1 MRGFPLQ
8 LLASCVLLAVTS
20 GALAGSKMPQQ
31 VLDLHY
37 GEVLFHFYQEDY
49 FTAIT
54 HLMAAQHQD
63 LLEHHKKD
71 SELLLGGMQLS
82 YGMLD
87 EAEGRFRRLL
97 DRQSDQQIRNRI
109 WYYLTKIA
117 YQRGLYEKAYSTL
130 QEIDNPRDEA
140 IRAETAILGANI
152 RMALG
157 RDTEAAEALSE
168 ASAPEGWVEYLRINR
183 GIALLRAGD
192 VAGGRAVLDS
202 LGNQDADSEELWSL
216 RDRANL
222 GLGYQLLR
230 AGEPDQARR
239 YLNRVRLSGPFT
251 QAALLGAGWSDAER
265 GLYQEALTPWL
276 SLIKLASYDPPVQE
290 AHLAVPYAF
299 ASIGD
304 YQRAVQFGNQAIRF
318 YDQEQNEI
326 ETAIHSVESGVLLS
340 LLGQT
345 RTGVSGGWLKDN
357 PTLEDIP
364 AGRYLVDVLSGHDFQ
379 EKLKD
384 YRDLSYLE
392 ELLSQWLESINVYR
406 DMVEARRQAYEQR
419 APAIRSRLEKQETR
433 SVNAAWRQLGQRLE
447 TVEASD
453 DPIGLASTAEIKQWQ
468 RLLRIQDTVAM
479 LPDTQRHQQILQ
491 RSKWLQGVLY
501 WNIQSD
507 YKVRLWEAKK
517 QLADLESAVVET
529 GNRET
534 ALRQAL
540 DAVPA
545 SFSGYDQR
553 IETQRK
559 RILALISR
567 IQLERINATRTLQ
580 QLALEELQTRKQR
593 LASYRSQARYALAR
607 SYDELARDGEAQ
619 P

>member
-8 LLASCVLLAVTS
+8 ILASCVLLAVTS

-54 HLMAAQHQD
+54 HLMAAQQQD

-71 SELLLGGMQLS
+71 SDLLLGGMQLS
-82 YGMLD
+82 YGMLN

-97 DRQSDQQIRNRI
+97 DGQSDQQIRNRI

-157 RDTEAAEALSE
+157 KDSEAAEALSE
-168 ASAPEGWVEYLRINR
+168 ASAHDGWEEYLRINR

-202 LGNQDADSEELWSL
+202 LGNHDADSEELWSL

-230 AGEPDQARR
+230 AGEPEQARR

-276 SLIKLASYDPPVQE
+276 SLIKLASYEPPVQE

-299 ASIGD
+299 ASLGD
-304 YQRAVQFGNQAIRF
+304 YERAVQFGSQAIGF

-326 ETAIHSVESGVLLS
+326 ETAITSVESGVLLS

-364 AGRYLVDVLSGHDFQ
+364 AGRYLIDVLSGHDFQ

-392 ELLSQWLESINVYR
+392 ELLGQWLQSINVYR
-406 DMVEARRQAYEQR
+406 DMVEARRQAYELR
-419 APAIRSRLEKQETR
+419 APAIRNRLEKQETQR
-433 SVNAAWRQLGQRLE
+433 VKAAWQQLGQQLE
-447 TVEASD
+447 TVEASN
-453 DPIGLASTAEIKQWQ
+453 DPLGMASTAEIQQWKG
-468 RLLRIQDTVAM
+468 LLQIQDTVAM
-479 LPDTQRHQQILQ
+479 LPDTERHQRILQ

-517 QLADLESAVVET
+517 QLAGLESAVVET
-529 GNRET
+529 SNTET

-553 IETQRK
+553 IDTQRK

>member
-8 LLASCVLLAVTS
+8 FLASCVLLALTS
-20 GALAGSKMPQQ
+20 SASAGAKMPQQ

-37 GEVLFHFYQEDY
+37 GEVLFHFYQQDY

-54 HLMAAQHQD
+54 HLMAAQQQEQ
-63 LLEHHKKD
+63 LEHHKKD

-157 RDTEAAEALSE
+157 KDSEAAEALSE
-168 ASAPEGWVEYLRINR
+168 SSAPNGWEEYLRINR

-230 AGEPDQARR
+230 TGEPDQARH

-299 ASIGD
+299 ASLGD
-304 YQRAVQFGNQAIRF
+304 HERAVQFGNQAIGF
-318 YDQEQNEI
+318 YDQEQTEI
-326 ETAIHSVESGVLLS
+326 ETAITSVESGVLLS
-340 LLGQT
+340 LLNQT

-357 PTLEDIP
+357 PTLENIP
-364 AGRYLVDVLSGHDFQ
+364 AGRYLVDVLSGHNFQ

-392 ELLSQWLESINVYR
+392 ELLSQWLQNINVYR
-406 DMVEARRQAYEQR
+406 DMVEARRQAYERR
-419 APAIRSRLEKQETR
+419 APAIRSRLEKQEAR
-433 SVNAAWRQLGQRLE
+433 SVNAAWQQLGQRLE

-453 DPIGLASTAEIKQWQ
+453 DPIGLASTAEIQQWQ

-479 LPDTQRHQQILQ
+479 LPDTQRHQRILQ

-507 YKVRLWEAKK
+507 YRVRLWEAKK
-517 QLADLESAVVET
+517 QLAGLESAVVET
-529 GNRET
+529 NNRQL

-540 DAVPA
+540 ETVPA

-559 RILALISR
+559 RILALMSR
-567 IQLERINATRTLQ
+567 IQLERINTTSALQ
-580 QLALEELQTRKQR
+580 RLALGELQTRKER

-607 SYDELARDGEAQ
+607 SYDELARHAEAQ

>member
-1 MRGFPLQ
+1 MRGFPLR

-20 GALAGSKMPQQ
+20 GVLGGSKMPQQ

-37 GEVLFHFYQEDY
+37 GEVLFHFYQQDY

-54 HLMAAQHQD
+54 HLMAAQQQE
-63 LLEHHKKD
+63 LLKHHKKD
-71 SELLLGGMQLS
+71 SDLLLGGMQLS

-87 EAEGRFRRLL
+87 EAESRFRRLL
-97 DRQSDQQIRNRI
+97 DRQSDKQVRNRI
-109 WYYLTKIA
+109 WYYLTRIA
-117 YQRGLYEKAYSTL
+117 YQRGLHEKAYSTL
-130 QEIDNPRDEA
+130 LEIDDSRDEA

-157 RDTEAAEALSE
+157 KDSEAAEALSQS
-168 ASAPEGWVEYLRINR
+168 SAPDGWEEYLRINR

-230 AGEPDQARR
+230 AGEPEQARR

-265 GLYQEALTPWL
+265 GLYHEALTPWL

-299 ASIGD
+299 ASLGD
-304 YQRAVQFGNQAIRF
+304 YKRAVQFGNQAIGF
-318 YDQEQNEI
+318 YDREQHEL
-326 ETAIHSVESGVLLS
+326 ETAITSVESGVLLS
-340 LLGQT
+340 LLSQV

-364 AGRYLVDVLSGHDFQ
+364 AGRYLIDVLSGHDFQ

-392 ELLSQWLESINVYR
+392 ELLSQWLENINVYR
-406 DMVEARRQAYEQR
+406 AMVEARRQAYELR
-419 APAIRSRLEKQETR
+419 APAIRNRLEKQETQR
-433 SVNAAWRQLGQRLE
+433 VNAAWQRLGQELE
-447 TVEASD
+447 TVEASH
-453 DPIGLASTAEIKQWQ
+453 DPLGMASTAEIQQWK
-468 RLLRIQDTVAM
+468 RLLRIQDTAAM
-479 LPDTQRHQQILQ
+479 LPDTERHRRILQ

-501 WNIQSD
+501 WNIQTD
-507 YKVRLWEAKK
+507 YKARLWEAKK
-517 QLADLESAVVET
+517 QLAGVESAVVEANDRQLT
-529 GNRET
+529 
-534 ALRQAL
+534 LRQAL
-540 DAVPA
+540 DSAPA
-545 SFSGYDQR
+545 GFSGYDQR
-553 IETQRK
+553 IESLRK

-580 QLALEELQTRKQR
+580 QLALAELQTRKQR

-607 SYDELARDGEAQ
+607 SYDELARNGEAQ

>member
-8 LLASCVLLAVTS
+8 ILASCVLLAVTS

-54 HLMAAQHQD
+54 HLMAAQQQD

-71 SELLLGGMQLS
+71 SDLLLGGMQLS
-82 YGMLD
+82 YGMLN

-97 DRQSDQQIRNRI
+97 DGQSDQQIRNRI

-130 QEIDNPRDEA
+130 EEIDNPRDEA

-157 RDTEAAEALSE
+157 KDSEAAEALSE
-168 ASAPEGWVEYLRINR
+168 ASAHDGWEEYLRINR

-202 LGNQDADSEELWSL
+202 LGNHDADSEELWSL

-230 AGEPDQARR
+230 AGEPEQARR

-276 SLIKLASYDPPVQE
+276 SLIKLASYEPPVQE

-299 ASIGD
+299 ASLGD
-304 YQRAVQFGNQAIRF
+304 YERAVQFGSQAIGF

-326 ETAIHSVESGVLLS
+326 ETAITSVESGVLLS

-364 AGRYLVDVLSGHDFQ
+364 AGRYLIDVLSGHDFQ

-392 ELLSQWLESINVYR
+392 ELLGQWLESINVYR
-406 DMVEARRQAYEQR
+406 DMVEARRQAYELR
-419 APAIRSRLEKQETR
+419 APAIRNRLEKQETQR
-433 SVNAAWRQLGQRLE
+433 VKAAWQQLGQQLE
-447 TVEASD
+447 TVEASN
-453 DPIGLASTAEIKQWQ
+453 DPLGMASTAEIQQWK
-468 RLLRIQDTVAM
+468 RLLQIQDTVAM
-479 LPDTQRHQQILQ
+479 LPDTERHQRILQ

-517 QLADLESAVVET
+517 QLAGLESAVVET
-529 GNRET
+529 SNTET

-553 IETQRK
+553 IDTQRK